1 MALTRDFRETVGA
14 RVARDPAFA
23 RALLDEAATL
33 FLNGEPETAR
43 TLLRDPISGF
53 VAYVPP
59 GTLNRGKQVAA
70 KYQCATCHGPNG
82 NLIAGVDLRN
92 QQFKRGL
99 PDEDLGRT
107 ITNGI
112 PGTGMPPNPL
122 QPAELT
128 GVIAFIRSGFDLTAR
143 SVKVGNSA
151 RGKSVVEGKGA
162 CLTCHRI
169 NGVGPRT
176 APDLSDVGLV
186 RTADTLNRS
195 LTDPAAGLMP
205 INRPVLIA
213 MKDGRTITGR
223 RLNEYT
229 FTVQLIDD
237 KEQLHSL
244 AKSEMRSFVV
254 EAKPR
259 MPSYAVKL
267 TEDEVADVVAYLL
280 SLRGQ

>member
-1 MALTRDFRETVGA
+1 MRSRIPTLLAAACLIVSYGPATSAGQDHGQYSQADIDAGA
-14 RVARDPAFA
+14 RIYGR
-23 RALLDEAATL
+23 
-33 FLNGEPETAR
+33 
-43 TLLRDPISGF
+43 
-53 VAYVPP
+53 
-59 GTLNRGKQVAA
+59 
-70 KYQCATCHGPNG
+70 QCATCHGPNG
-82 NLIAGVDLRN
+82 NLIAGIDLRN
-92 QQFKRGL
+92 QQFRRGL
-99 PDEDLGRT
+99 SDEDLGRT

-128 GVIAFIRSGFDLTAR
+128 GVIAFIRAGFDLTAR
-143 SVKVGNSA
+143 SVKVGNST
-151 RGKSVVEGKGA
+151 RGKSLVEGKGA

-169 NGVGPRT
+169 NGIGPRT

-195 LTDPAAGLMP
+195 VTDPAAGLMP
-205 INRPVLIA
+205 INRPVRIT

-223 RLNEYT
+223 RLNEDT

-237 KEQLHSL
+237 KERLHSL

-254 EAKPR
+254 ETKPI
-259 MPSYAVKL
+259 MPSYAGKL

-280 SLRGQ
+280 TLRGQ